1 MGFAN
6 LSTGRPLDLKGVKG
20 EFRKILSEIKDKKF
34 RRKVKVFI
42 EEAFKKLE
50 AEAELSFFNAP
61 AGRFQHHAY
70 VGGLIEH
77 TLATVRLAEA
87 MTENLAKYYGVENVN
102 RDYVI
107 AGALLHDLYKPLTY
121 RVEDG
126 YSLSKV
132 GSRLDHLTLL
142 LAEAYRQGFP
152 LDFLHV
158 LAASHG
164 EWGPISPRTVEA
176 LIVHLADLMDSRLA
190 GEIQKAALNILKR
203 RGETLAGQLNLKE
216 AVKIIRKASDE
227 L

>member
-1 MGFAN
+1 M
-6 LSTGRPLDLKGVKG
+6 KGVKG
-20 EFRKILSEIKDKKF
+20 ELRKILLEIKDRRF
-34 RRKVKVFI
+34 RRKVRVFMKK
-42 EEAFKKLE
+42 AFKRLE
-50 AEAELSFFNAP
+50 AEGNLSFFNAP

-70 VGGLIEH
+70 IGGLAEH
-77 TLATVRLAEA
+77 TLATVRLALA
-87 MTENLAKYYGVENVN
+87 MVENLAKYYGVENVN
-102 RDYVI
+102 RDYVV

-121 RVEDG
+121 RAEAEGG
-126 YSLSKV
+126 YGLSRV

-142 LAEAYRQGFP
+142 LAEAYKEGFP

-164 EWGPISPRTVEA
+164 EWGPISPRTIEA

-203 RGETLAGQLNLKE
+203 KGETAVGELNLRE
-216 AVKIIRKASDE
+216 AAKIIWRAAEE